1 MKIKCGF
8 EWHVQINSGKLFCR
22 CNPVMHEGPTSD
34 QEVTRLLHP
43 SFGES
48 GRIDK
53 SASFEGESMKR
64 TMYRVFS
71 DSDCL
76 VDLDEEPPHAPD
88 RTAIETAFMMASAL
102 DAVLFKDLVFMRKTI
117 VDGSNTSGFQRTAI
131 IGLNGR
137 FKVGKKEIRISS
149 ISLEEDSARKEK
161 EDRDTVTYK
170 LDRLGIPLVEIA
182 TDIIETDENDAK
194 EIALAFGKFTRLFD
208 VRRGIGTIRQD
219 VNLSI
224 EGGSRVE
231 LKGFQNIREM
241 DKAIINEARRQLA
254 LIELQKNKR
263 YLLDNLKDV
272 PAVRIGEKLKNSDS
286 NLIKSALSKGKE
298 IIGLRLRGFEG
309 VLGTELIPGKRFG
322 TEVSEYLKIKDA
334 SGIVH
339 SDELPAYGITK
350 EEKDEVSRLLG
361 CVKDDAFLF
370 SICENPQAEKVV
382 ADIMTRIKEL
392 LTSVPAEVR
401 VVEEDDTN
409 SFLRPLGGKDRM
421 YVETD
426 LPVISVEKRILKKA
440 AEYAGFSIG
449 SLAEKCGMNEE
460 FIDLLIGAKKLG
472 LAIRL
477 RSKFDIA
484 PKTLVT
490 VLVDDFRY
498 IKRRFGLELSDSE
511 LETVVTE
518 ISKGDIAKDASRFIF
533 EALALRKGGD
543 PKEVIKKFGLQKKD
557 KKTLEDEIKRL
568 VSSGKFDRYDTLI
581 TNLRDKFGF
590 SFDASEAYE
599 IASKLLKNGQDNT
612 RNETKRA

>member
-1 MKIKCGF
+1 MKIRCGF

-22 CNPVMHEGPTSD
+22 CNPVMHEEPTCD
-34 QEVTRLLHP
+34 IEVTRLLHP
-43 SFGES
+43 SFGE
-48 GRIDK
+48 GGKIDK
-53 SASFEGESMKR
+53 SASFEGEAMKK
-64 TMYRVFS
+64 TIYKVFS

-76 VDLDEEPPHAPD
+76 VDLDEEPPHEPD
-88 RTAIETAFMMASAL
+88 KSALETAFIMAGAL
-102 DAVLFKDLVFMRKTI
+102 DTVLFKDLVFMRKII

-131 IGLNGR
+131 IGLNGK
-137 FKVGKKEIRISS
+137 FTVGKKEIGIAS
-149 ISLEEDSARKEK
+149 ISLEEDSARRER
-161 EDRDTVTYK
+161 EERNSVIYK

-182 TDIIETDENDAK
+182 TDIIETDENGAK

-254 LIELQKNKR
+254 LIELQKDKR
-263 YLLDNLKDV
+263 HLLENLENV
-272 PAVRIGEKLKNSDS
+272 SAINVAEKLKNSNS
-286 NLIKSALSKGKE
+286 NLIRNALSKGKE

-309 VLGTELIPGKRFG
+309 VLGTELIPDKRFG
-322 TEVSEYLKIKDA
+322 TEISDYLKIKDS

-350 EEKDEVSRLLG
+350 EEKEWLFAAFG
-361 CVKDDAFLF
+361 CVNGDAFLF
-370 SICENPQAEKVV
+370 SICESGQADKVKN
-382 ADIMTRIKEL
+382 DIITRIKEL
-392 LTSVPAEVR
+392 LTAVPAEVR
-401 VVEEDDTN
+401 VVEENNTN

-426 LPVISVEKRILKKA
+426 LPVINVEKRILDRA
-440 AEYAGFSIG
+440 SDYAGFNVD
-449 SLAEKCGMNEE
+449 SLVEKYGITEE
-460 FIDLLIGAKKLG
+460 FLDLLIGAKKLA
-472 LAIRL
+472 LAIKL
-477 RSKFDIA
+477 RSKFDVS
-484 PKTLVT
+484 PKTLIT

-498 IKRRFGLELSDSE
+498 VKRKFGLELADEE
-511 LETVVTE
+511 LEAVAIM
-518 ISKGDIAKDASRFIF
+518 ISKGKIAKDASRFIF
-533 EALALRKGGD
+533 EKIALGQGKNSD
-543 PKEVIKKFGLQKKD
+543 EVIKRFGLQKKD

-568 VSSGKFDRYDTLI
+568 VSSGKFTRYDTLV

-599 IASKLLKNGQDNT
+599 IASKLLKNG
-612 RNETKRA
+612 